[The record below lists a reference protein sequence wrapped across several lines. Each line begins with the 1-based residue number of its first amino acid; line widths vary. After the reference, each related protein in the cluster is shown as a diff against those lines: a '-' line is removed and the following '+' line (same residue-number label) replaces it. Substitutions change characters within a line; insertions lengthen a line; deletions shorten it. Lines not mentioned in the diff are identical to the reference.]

1 MGLKLLNQAIQQ
13 NVEEVLLNVQAL
25 LEKKKAGYKADKV
38 GKDIL
43 KWRDEAG
50 TDAVNNAANLGLLPV
65 GNAEEFAIRRRIE
78 SCLSQLSRSRNQ
90 P

>member
-38 GKDIL
+38 GKDIQSG
-43 KWRDEAG
+43 G
-50 TDAVNNAANLGLLPV
+50 TRLEQMP
-65 GNAEEFAIRRRIE
+65 
-78 SCLSQLSRSRNQ
+78 
-90 P
+90 